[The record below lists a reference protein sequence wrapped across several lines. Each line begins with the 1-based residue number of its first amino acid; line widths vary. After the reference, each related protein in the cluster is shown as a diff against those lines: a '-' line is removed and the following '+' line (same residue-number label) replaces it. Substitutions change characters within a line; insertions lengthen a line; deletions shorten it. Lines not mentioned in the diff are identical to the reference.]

1 LYEKLVKSA
10 KKEYLFQNFVK
21 SMAHT
26 YDHPRPA
33 LTVDCVIFGLDES
46 HKLKVLLIQR
56 GREPFQEYWALPGG
70 FVGMKETLEEAA
82 LRELEEE
89 TGVKDVFIEQL
100 YTFGEPNRDPRGR
113 VVSVGYFAL
122 VNLAEHPVQSS
133 SDAKNVEWFELEQI
147 PELAFDHDQI
157 LQMAIRRLRAKVR
170 YQPIGFELLP
180 EKFTLTQLQNLYET
194 ILGVKESLNKR
205 NFRTRILKMGVLKE
219 VGKQEGVAHRPAKLY
234 SFDKEKYEQLVRDR
248 YENLIKRGVD
258 FEI

>member
-1 LYEKLVKSA
+1 MYEKLVEEG
-10 KKEYLFQNFVK
+10 KKEYLFQNFGK
-21 SMAHT
+21 SMAYT

-56 GREPFQEYWALPGG
+56 GHEPFQGHWALPGG
-70 FVGMKETLEEAA
+70 FVEMDETLEEAA

-100 YTFGEPNRDPRGR
+100 YTFGEPDRDPRGR

-122 VNLAEHPVQSS
+122 VNLSEHPVQPS
-133 SDAKNVEWFELEQI
+133 SDAKNVEWFELENI
-147 PELAFDHDQI
+147 PDLAFDHREI
-157 LQMAIRRLRAKVR
+157 LEIATTRLRAKVR

-234 SFDKEKYEQLVRDR
+234 AFDKEKYEQLVKDR
-248 YENLIKRGVD
+248 YEDLIKRGVD